1 MACDLRTE
9 LAARAT
15 TDATARI
22 VSAPHKRPRIEL
34 LEQDGEDGED
44 GDEADDGLDDGLDE
58 GNSESGGC
66 GLDIS
71 FLRRLIRRGAGHRCS
86 NSITEGHR
94 SPAARQVPTGEC
106 ITPER
111 EFGNY

>member
-1 MACDLRTE
+1 MAWDERTE

-22 VSAPHKRPRIEL
+22 VSAPHKRPL
-34 LEQDGEDGED
+34 LELSEQAGGDDDESDD
-44 GDEADDGLDDGLDE
+44 GD
-58 GNSESGGC
+58 SESGGC

-71 FLRRLIRRGAGHRCS
+71 FLRGLIWRCTCGDALAALQ
-86 NSITEGHR
+86 NAAYHQRI
-94 SPAARQVPTGEC
+94 SPAAESLDPRQVPAGEC

-111 EFGNY
+111 EIGNY